1 MNQNPQ
7 TNIKA
12 FDWGRTTLPLRYTK
26 FILDLLILFLIG
38 IGVLVSKQCVKG
50 NVFKTKSVIEL
61 EKLLIYGSLIVPVV
75 KPWLNKWCYKYI
87 IYILLKLK
95 IILRI
100 LYNIKIIA
108 FHFFLHLICL
118 LNDKHKY
125 KCINISNFIK

>member
-50 NVFKTKSVIEL
+50 NVFKTKSVIEPK
-61 EKLLIYGSLIVPVV
+61 KLLVHGSLVGPTV
-75 KPWLNKWCYKYI
+75 KLVT
-87 IYILLKLK
+87 L
-95 IILRI
+95 
-100 LYNIKIIA
+100 
-108 FHFFLHLICL
+108 
-118 LNDKHKY
+118 
-125 KCINISNFIK
+125 

>member
-75 KPWLNKWCYKYI
+75 KPWLNK
-87 IYILLKLK
+87 
-95 IILRI
+95 
-100 LYNIKIIA
+100 
-108 FHFFLHLICL
+108 
-118 LNDKHKY
+118 
-125 KCINISNFIK
+125 